1 MCFLFLYL
9 WESFFHHL
17 SVIIY
22 ITTPSKLTL
31 SEKNQIT
38 MWFFFSLRRT
48 LLRQGRQWM
57 INIIHSF
64 CLSYWYDMTP
74 WMRMTGFLGGTDMNR
89 GKQAMVIKTY
99 HLYQYLIG
107 SASGREEPQ
116 TCILSWLNKR
126 LLRAPSSTWVEL
138 YQAQSHSQTLKLSFS
153 ENMISMSQVPN
164 TSLTRH
170 LSLVTSPSLLC
181 GITLHFKN

>member
-1 MCFLFLYL
+1 MFFVLIPLRIFLSPSFCDHLYYY
-9 WESFFHHL
+9 SFQIN
-17 SVIIY
+17 IIWKKPNY
-22 ITTPSKLTL
+22 RVG
-31 SEKNQIT
+31 
-38 MWFFFSLRRT
+38 FFSVRRT

-57 INIIHSF
+57 INIVHSF
-64 CLSYWYDMTP
+64 CLSYWYDMTL
-74 WMRMTGFLGGTDMNR
+74 WMRMTSFLGGTDMNR

-126 LLRAPSSTWVEL
+126 LLRAPGSIWVEL

-153 ENMISMSQVPN
+153 ENMISISQVPN
-164 TSLTRH
+164 TSPTRH
-170 LSLVTSPSLLC
+170 LSLVTSPSLFR